1 MATFPLEQLTTFTQQ
16 VLEKLGVSPDD
27 ARTTAELLVRA
38 DLQGYPTHGIGI
50 LPEYVQRARAGT
62 IRLDARPS
70 IVSEGK
76 TTAQIDGQLYLGQ
89 IVASRAMALA
99 IEKARA
105 HGMGAVGARNC
116 AHFGRLADY
125 VEQAADAGMIGMA
138 FVSVG
143 GASIASL
150 GSAEPTGNSNPI
162 AFGIPGRDG
171 EHVIFDFTTA
181 AMSMREVA
189 RRGARGESIPPGIML
204 DHQGN
209 PTTDYTAFAGPPRG
223 AVLPF
228 GGHKGSGLHLV
239 AEILAGVLTGHGT
252 ALTWAPRGGPA
263 INGGLFVAL
272 DVAEFMPLDA
282 FDGEVDT
289 LARSL
294 HARKPASGVDAVRL
308 PGEGART
315 RAAKRRAEGVPVDD
329 ATLAS
334 LQTVA
339 AELDVPALTQVPDS

>member
-1 MATFPLEQLTTFTQQ
+1 MATFTLAELTTFTEQ
-16 VLEKLGVSPDD
+16 VLLKLGVAPVD
-27 ARTTAELLVRA
+27 AQQTARLLVRA

-62 IRLDARPS
+62 IRLDAQPS
-70 IVSEGK
+70 LVSDGK
-76 TTAQIDGQLYLGQ
+76 ATAQIDGRLYLGQ
-89 IVASRAMALA
+89 IVGSQAMALA

-125 VEQAADAGMIGMA
+125 VELAAEAGMIGMA
-138 FVSVG
+138 FATVG

-162 AFGIPGRDG
+162 AFGIPGREG

-189 RRGARGESIPPGIML
+189 RRGARGESIPAGIML
-204 DHQGN
+204 DSQGN
-209 PTTDYTAFAGPPRG
+209 ATTDYAAFAGPPRG

-239 AEILAGVLTGHGT
+239 AEVLAGILTGHGT
-252 ALTWAPRGGPA
+252 ALTWASRGGPA
-263 INGGLFVAL
+263 INGGLFVAM
-272 DVAEFMPLDA
+272 DVSEFMPLDT
-282 FDGEVDT
+282 FQEEVDA
-289 LARSL
+289 LSQFL
-294 HARKPASGVDAVRL
+294 HTRKPAAGIDAVRL
-308 PGEGART
+308 PGEGARA
-315 RAAKRRAEGVPVDD
+315 RAAERTAAGIPVDD
-329 ATLAS
+329 ATIAS
-334 LQTVA
+334 LRTTA
-339 AELDVPALTQVPDS
+339 DELGIAGLP

>member
-1 MATFPLEQLTTFTQQ
+1 MATFSAEQLTTFTEQ
-16 VLEKLGVSPDD
+16 VLAKLGVTPDD
-27 ARTTAELLVRA
+27 ARQTAELLVRA

-62 IRLDARPS
+62 IRLDGKPS
-70 IVSEGK
+70 IVSDGK
-76 TTAQIDGQLYLGQ
+76 ATAQIDGQLYLGQ
-89 IVASRAMALA
+89 IVASRAMGLA
-99 IEKARA
+99 IEKART
-105 HGMGAVGARNC
+105 HGLGAVGARNC

-162 AFGIPGRDG
+162 AFGIPGPNG

-189 RRGARGESIPPGIML
+189 RRGASGEPIPPGIML
-204 DHQGN
+204 DHQGT
-209 PTTDYTAFAGPPRG
+209 PTTEYAAFAGPPRG
-223 AVLPF
+223 VVVPF

-252 ALTWAPRGGPA
+252 AL
-263 INGGLFVAL
+263 
-272 DVAEFMPLDA
+272 
-282 FDGEVDT
+282 
-289 LARSL
+289 S
-294 HARKPASGVDAVRL
+294 
-308 PGEGART
+308 
-315 RAAKRRAEGVPVDD
+315 
-329 ATLAS
+329 
-334 LQTVA
+334 
-339 AELDVPALTQVPDS
+339 